1 MDSPSSGLRPAH
13 SEAPAVHYL
22 QQTFES
28 SHQLRASDIH
38 FEPFEN
44 FYRVR
49 LRIDGVLQEITPPPF
64 EFREHIAS
72 RIKVLAHLDIAEKRL
87 PQDGRMSIGLH
98 NAQKLHLRI
107 STLPTLFG
115 EKLVVRTLTNDPPN
129 WTDSGCSFNPLD
141 NKITCALS
149 TFERKSTWLL
159 YQHSNSAQL
168 LNQQAC
174 LQSNFVVGN

>member
-1 MDSPSSGLRPAH
+1 MSKNGMRPAH

-28 SHQLRASDIH
+28 AHQLRASDIH

-129 WTDSGCSFNPLD
+129 WTD
-141 NKITCALS
+141 
-149 TFERKSTWLL
+149 
-159 YQHSNSAQL
+159 
-168 LNQQAC
+168 
-174 LQSNFVVGN
+174 

>member
-1 MDSPSSGLRPAH
+1 MDSLSSGLRPAH

-28 SHQLRASDIH
+28 AYQLRASDIH

-115 EKLVVRTLTNDPPN
+115 EKLVIRV
-129 WTDSGCSFNPLD
+129 LD
-141 NKITCALS
+141 
-149 TFERKSTWLL
+149 
-159 YQHSNSAQL
+159 SAQAKLDLNL
-168 LNQQAC
+168 LGYEADD
-174 LQSNFVVGN
+174 LARLVEAIHRPHGMVLVTGPTGSGKTQSLYARTVIEGCTL

>member
-28 SHQLRASDIH
+28 AHQLRASDIH

-129 WTDSGCSFNPLD
+129 WTDLGCSSAPAD
-141 NKITCALS
+141 HKITCALS
-149 TFERKSTWLL
+149 IFERKSTWLL
-159 YQHSNSAQL
+159 YQLSNLAQP

-174 LQSNFVVGN
+174 PQCNFVATS